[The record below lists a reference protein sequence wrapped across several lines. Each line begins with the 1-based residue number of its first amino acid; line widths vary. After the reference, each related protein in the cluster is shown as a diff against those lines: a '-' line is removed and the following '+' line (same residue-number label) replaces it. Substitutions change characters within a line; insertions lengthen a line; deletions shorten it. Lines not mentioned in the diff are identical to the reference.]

1 MYSFNEKSISEAKQ
15 DLPGIV
21 REAAN
26 GYETVA
32 RNFKSTRDTR
42 VSILSTDILEEILD
56 AGFKFH
62 PIVEEDPEI
71 HGWTVALPDLLLHG
85 DGATLYEALQDLAEN
100 LMDYASDYMSRVDF
114 FRQIENRR
122 GHFPYLRRIIRFTE
136 IQKVMEVIAECHTD
150 LQQAIS
156 KQLQNG

>member
-32 RNFKSTRDTR
+32 RNFKSNREIR

-56 AGFKFH
+56 SGFKFH
-62 PIVEEDPEI
+62 LVVEEDQEMQ
-71 HGWTVALPDLLLHG
+71 GWTIALPDLLLHG
-85 DGATLYEALQDLAEN
+85 DGVQILADWRELYG
-100 LMDYASDYMSRVDF
+100 SKPHRW
-114 FRQIENRR
+114 
-122 GHFPYLRRIIRFTE
+122 GLRTWKTCMIF
-136 IQKVMEVIAECHTD
+136 C
-150 LQQAIS
+150 
-156 KQLQNG
+156 